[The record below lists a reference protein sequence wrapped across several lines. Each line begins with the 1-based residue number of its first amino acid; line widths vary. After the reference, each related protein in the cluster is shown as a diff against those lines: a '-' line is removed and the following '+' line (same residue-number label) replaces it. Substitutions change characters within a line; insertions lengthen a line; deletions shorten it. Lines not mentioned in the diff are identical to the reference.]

1 MRKQTTKSEIRISK
15 SETNQR
21 TFKPSYEIR
30 KGLVWNFLSFDHLRL
45 FRISNFGFRVCN
57 SVYAWRALRLRA
69 SCYLGIVF
77 SSIIFLHAA
86 TEGFAAEGVESLIAG
101 AKKEDEITFVAGAQ
115 TFGGRKGLADLE
127 AAFNK
132 RFDLKTRINFAA
144 GPDMNA
150 RAARHITE
158 IKSGRKASSDIF
170 LGSQSHQA
178 LMHVENALEKVNY
191 AGLFPWVTK
200 EMEIYPNEAVL
211 VYTSPNGIIYNVNLI
226 PKDKAPKNYLD
237 LIDPRLSP
245 AWAGK
250 LAIPPYVA
258 WLAELS
264 LNWGQEKVKDF
275 ARKLVAISGGRLRYS
290 EEERIVSGEFP
301 VMANIGD
308 ALGAM
313 WTWQAKGAP
322 IMAVPGTSPINT
334 DYFQLSVPKNVAHPN
349 LAKLFVA
356 FMATKEAQAILQKHE
371 SRSSHLVEGTIMH
384 KYLRENRVTVQEPKE
399 SIAYYLKGESDEG
412 LQFKAE
418 LAKILKQ

>member
-1 MRKQTTKSEIRISK
+1 MPKQTTKSEIRISK

-21 TFKPSYEIR
+21 TFKPGYEIQN
-30 KGLVWNFLSFDHLRL
+30 GLVWNFLSFDHLRS

-57 SVYAWRALRLRA
+57 SVYAGRALRLRA

-77 SSIIFLHAA
+77 SSIIFLLAEN
-86 TEGFAAEGVESLIAG
+86 EGFAAESVELLIAG

-127 AAFNK
+127 GAFNK
-132 RFDLKTRINFAA
+132 RFGVKARINFAA

-178 LMHVENALEKVNY
+178 LMHVENALQKVNY

-313 WTWQAKGAP
+313 WTWQTKGAP
-322 IMAVPGTSPINT
+322 IVAVPGTSPINT

-384 KYLRENRVTVQEPKE
+384 KYLHENRVTVQEPKE

>member
-1 MRKQTTKSEIRISK
+1 MGKQNSSREKSRKECFTLLLCRSA
-15 SETNQR
+15 
-21 TFKPSYEIR
+21 
-30 KGLVWNFLSFDHLRL
+30 KGRHLSFRPKGEIFPRPSAFARGDRTQSLSRC
-45 FRISNFGFRVCN
+45 FSP
-57 SVYAWRALRLRA
+57 LRA
-69 SCYLGIVF
+69 SR
-77 SSIIFLHAA
+77 FLVSVLTCLAFQFTA
-86 TEGFAAEGVESLIAG
+86 GQALSAESLESLLAG
-101 AKKEDEITFVAGAQ
+101 AKKEEEITFIAGAQ

-127 AAFNK
+127 TAFNR
-132 RFDLKTRINFAA
+132 RFGLKMRINFAA

-158 IKSGRKASSDIF
+158 IKSGRNASSDIF

-178 LMHVENALEKVNY
+178 LMHVEKALEKVNY

-211 VYTSPNGIIYNVNLI
+211 VYTSPNGIIYNVNLV

-237 LIDPRLSP
+237 LVDPRLSP
-245 AWAGK
+245 VWAGK

-264 LNWGQEKVKDF
+264 LNWGNDKVKDF

-301 VMANIGD
+301 VMANLGD

-322 IMAVPGTSPINT
+322 IVAVPGTSPINT

-371 SRSSHLVEGTIMH
+371 SRSSHLVEGTIMQ
-384 KYLRENRVTVQEPKE
+384 KYLKENRVQVQEPKE
-399 SIAYYLKGESDEG
+399 SISYYLKGETDEG